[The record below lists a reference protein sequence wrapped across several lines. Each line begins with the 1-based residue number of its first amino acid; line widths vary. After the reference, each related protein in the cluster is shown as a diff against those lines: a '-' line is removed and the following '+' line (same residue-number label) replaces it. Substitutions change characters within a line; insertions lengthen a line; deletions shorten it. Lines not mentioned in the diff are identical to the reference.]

1 MKIQCIGTGTM
12 GSITRGSQSLV
23 IDDMLIDVGSGVVK
37 KMESLGIYTKT
48 IKYLLITHVHSDH
61 FVDLSCDVFNI
72 NASILRNFLSSLVPT
87 PILGFFLC

>member
-48 IKYLLITHVHSDH
+48 IKYLL
-61 FVDLSCDVFNI
+61 
-72 NASILRNFLSSLVPT
+72 
-87 PILGFFLC
+87 